1 MLICKEPLNHWCIQL
16 LYVVWAVIYNFMH
29 SLRCETPAGV
39 STQLACLEMS
49 HRKNKT
55 NAHWYVPR
63 MKMLF
68 SFIRAELNFVPQ
80 FPTLPLFLAS
90 KALLNSPRTLSQ
102 QTGFR
107 VYFPCKSRTSQ
118 CFTSLGLINEAI
130 VSWNFPLGKY
140 ISESQSGRHDFL
152 GACVGEG
159 ASSLFLINPEIQSQI
174 AMLKIILWSWSLT
187 SRLWN
192 FSWLSGKPASGSDTF
207 HDTAVF
213 CFLLQRKS

>member
-1 MLICKEPLNHWCIQL
+1 M
-16 LYVVWAVIYNFMH
+16 
-29 SLRCETPAGV
+29 
-39 STQLACLEMS
+39 
-49 HRKNKT
+49 KT
-55 NAHWYVPR
+55 
-63 MKMLF
+63 LF
-68 SFIRAELNFVPQ
+68 SFIRAELNFVPTILR
-80 FPTLPLFLAS
+80 PSLLFLAS

-102 QTGFR
+102 HTGFR

-140 ISESQSGRHDFL
+140 ISESQSGSDDFL

-174 AMLKIILWSWSLT
+174 AMLKILLWPWSLT
-187 SRLWN
+187 SRLWY

-207 HDTAVF
+207 HDTAAVL
-213 CFLLQRKS
+213 CFLTSKKIIMCPAVPRRIQSDSSPDSWPHVPAVNSTSNT